1 MYVFDT
7 SSLSIVLKHYYPE
20 RFPSLWEKF
29 GKLISDKRI
38 LLVREV
44 YNEIIRLESKT
55 RLLQWAKDN
64 RDLFEEPSVEELEF
78 VREIFR
84 NNHFQQLVRKRERL
98 TGKPVAD
105 PFVIAKAKIENAT
118 LLTEEKLKENAAG
131 IPNVCEHFKIPYTN
145 LEGFMQT
152 EKWTF

>member
-29 GKLISDKRI
+29 GKLVSDNKI

-44 YNEIIRLESKT
+44 YNEIIRGEST
-55 RLLQWAKDN
+55 GRLLQWAKDN

-84 NNHFQQLVRKRERL
+84 INHFQQLVRKKERL

-105 PFVIAKAKIENAT
+105 PFVIAKAKIEQAT
-118 LLTEEKLKENAAG
+118 LLTEEKFKENAAT
-131 IPNVCEHFKIPYTN
+131 IPNVCEHFKVQYTN
-145 LEGFMQT
+145 LEGFMEREGWQ
-152 EKWTF
+152 F

>member
-29 GKLISDKRI
+29 GKPVSDNKI

-44 YNEIIRLESKT
+44 YNEIIRGEST
-55 RLLQWAKDN
+55 GRLLQWAKDN

-84 NNHFQQLVRKRERL
+84 INHFQQLVRKKERL

-105 PFVIAKAKIENAT
+105 PFVIAKAKIEQAT
-118 LLTEEKLKENAAG
+118 LLTEEKFKENAAT
-131 IPNVCEHFKIPYTN
+131 IPNVCEHFKVQYTN
-145 LEGFMQT
+145 LEGFMEREGWQ
-152 EKWTF
+152 F